1 MSYRWRPALMAF
13 FLRRVDSRAEAEDLT
28 QEVLLRMLDCDLPAG
43 EPDSYIF
50 RIAQN
55 LLIDRARKTMV
66 RDRYRQRVA
75 HEPERMLD
83 PLDPHRIAASRE
95 QLAAFAAALA
105 ELPER
110 TRTMFILF
118 RLENLSQET
127 IGAAYGIS
135 ASAVKQQIGK
145 AMATLSGKMRDLR

>member
-1 MSYRWRPALMAF
+1 MAF
-13 FLRRVDSRAEAEDLT
+13 FLRRVGSRVEAEDLT
-28 QEVLLRMLDCDLPAG
+28 QEVLLRMLNCDLPAG
-43 EPDSYIF
+43 EPDSYVF

-55 LLIDRARKTMV
+55 LLVDNARKTVV
-66 RDRYRQRVA
+66 RERYRQRVA

-95 QLAAFAAALA
+95 QMAVFSAALA

-118 RLENLSQET
+118 RLENLSQEA
-127 IGAAYGIS
+127 IGAAFGIS
-135 ASAVKQQIGK
+135 ASAVKQQIAK
-145 AMATLSGKMRDLR
+145 AMAVLSGKMRDVR